1 MNLTRMRE
9 VNWVDKMV
17 EYYKEYH
24 LRITWGDQDLVNI
37 YFHFSPGRNLFW
49 YLMSINIYINTCED
63 HHYAQM
69 QSFFSERVYVF
80 PCEWNVRPD
89 HCMYGLNCD
98 SAGTNGA
105 SVLHGNREVFHNEK
119 QLAFKAVY
127 GAFLQV

>member
-49 YLMSINIYINTCED
+49 YLMSINILIHVKTTIMHRCNL
-63 HHYAQM
+63 
-69 QSFFSERVYVF
+69 SFQKGCTYFRV
-80 PCEWNVRPD
+80 N
-89 HCMYGLNCD
+89 
-98 SAGTNGA
+98 GT
-105 SVLHGNREVFHNEK
+105 
-119 QLAFKAVY
+119 
-127 GAFLQV
+127 